1 MSAARRPREFTAKT
15 AIRRRRLGRRWLAL
29 GAMALLTAAQQASAE
44 RAGDAAVGRLTSENE
59 RCQECHGSEG
69 ISVADKIPNHAGQP
83 AEYLAKQLRDFQSGA
98 RQHETMTVMAAD
110 LTPADIVDIAAY
122 FSGLPAPAGDANGQ
136 RPAAKKLA
144 EQGDETRKVPA
155 CFSCHGPD
163 GKGRVADGIA
173 YPLLGGQ
180 RLVYLRS
187 QLRNWKSGDRRNS
200 PEGVMNRIAGA
211 LSDDE
216 IDGLA
221 AYLATL

>member
-1 MSAARRPREFTAKT
+1 MV
-15 AIRRRRLGRRWLAL
+15 
-29 GAMALLTAAQQASAE
+29 LLTAAPQASAE
-44 RAGDAAVGRLTSENE
+44 RAGDPAIGRLTSETE

-83 AEYLAKQLRDFQSGA
+83 ADYLVKQLRDFQSGA

-110 LTPADIVDIAAY
+110 LAPADIVDIAAY
-122 FSGLPAPAGDANGQ
+122 FSGRPAPAGTLNGE
-136 RPAAKKLA
+136 RSAVKILV
-144 EQGDETRKVPA
+144 EQGDDSRKVPA
-155 CFSCHGPD
+155 CFSCHGPA

-180 RLVYLRS
+180 RLIYLRS

-200 PEGVMNRIAGA
+200 PNGVMNRIAGA
-211 LSDDE
+211 LSYDE

-221 AYLATL
+221 AYLAAM

>member
-1 MSAARRPREFTAKT
+1 
-15 AIRRRRLGRRWLAL
+15 
-29 GAMALLTAAQQASAE
+29 MALLTAAPQASAE
-44 RAGDAAVGRLTSENE
+44 RAGDPAIGRLTSETE

-83 AEYLAKQLRDFQSGA
+83 ADYLVKQLRDFQSGA

-110 LTPADIVDIAAY
+110 LAPADIVDIAAY
-122 FSGLPAPAGDANGQ
+122 FSGLPAPTGDANGQ

-155 CFSCHGPD
+155 CFSCHGPA

-180 RLVYLRS
+180 RLIYLRS

-200 PEGVMNRIAGA
+200 PDGVMNRIAGA

>member
-1 MSAARRPREFTAKT
+1 M
-15 AIRRRRLGRRWLAL
+15 GRRWLAL
-29 GAMALLTAAQQASAE
+29 GAMALLTAVPQVSAE
-44 RAGDAAVGRLTSENE
+44 RAGDAAVGRLTSETE

-83 AEYLAKQLRDFQSGA
+83 ADYLVKQLRDFQSGA

-110 LTPADIVDIAAY
+110 LAPADIVDIAAY
-122 FSGLPAPAGDANGQ
+122 FSGRPAPAGTLNGE
-136 RPAAKKLA
+136 RSAVKILV
-144 EQGDETRKVPA
+144 EQGDDSRKVPA
-155 CFSCHGPD
+155 CFSCHGPA